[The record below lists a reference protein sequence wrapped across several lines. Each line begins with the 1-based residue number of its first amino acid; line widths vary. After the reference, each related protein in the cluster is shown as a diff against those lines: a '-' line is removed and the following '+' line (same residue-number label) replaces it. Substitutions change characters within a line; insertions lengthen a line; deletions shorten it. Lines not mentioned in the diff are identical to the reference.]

1 MDESLGELIIGALE
15 GTANFIAGKT
25 KGGSSRL
32 EKWPWWAK
40 WLLALVC
47 IIALIIAIFVVLH
60 FILGPD
66 AQGNSRV
73 F

>member
-1 MDESLGELIIGALE
+1 MDESLGEIIIGALE
-15 GTANFIAGKT
+15 GTANFIAGKSKHGT
-25 KGGSSRL
+25 SRL
-32 EKWPWWAK
+32 EKWLGWAK
-40 WLLALVC
+40 WLLALGC

-60 FILGPD
+60 FVLGPD